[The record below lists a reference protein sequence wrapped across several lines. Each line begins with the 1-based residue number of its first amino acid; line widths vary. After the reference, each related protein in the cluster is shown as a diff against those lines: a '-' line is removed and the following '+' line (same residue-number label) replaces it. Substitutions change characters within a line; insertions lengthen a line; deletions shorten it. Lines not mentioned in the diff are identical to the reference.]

1 MLEHRLSVMR
11 ELEPSVEAALGTLLP
26 PDDCWQPSE
35 LLPSF
40 GTEGWRDEVGELQ
53 AEAGRLSDEMLVVL
67 VGNVVTEEALPA
79 YLATINRCGGM
90 TDRTGVDDH
99 PWARWARSWTAEE
112 KRHGD
117 VSRGYLMLSGR
128 VNLRSVE
135 VTIQHLLRNGF
146 DTRAEGDPY
155 RGLAYASF
163 QEHATKTSWNQ
174 LGKLCGAQGAPLL
187 HKICGVIAADE
198 ARHERV
204 YVTLLREVL
213 QRDPS
218 GGLEALEATLTH
230 AIVMPARLMHD
241 GHDRRLFERF
251 ADVGQRIGIYGP
263 HDYAENL
270 SQLIKT
276 LGIETLQ
283 GLDERGEQARDVICA
298 LPARFHAMA
307 DARTQRAPRPVPF
320 AWIHGRRA

>member
-1 MLEHRLSVMR
+1 MAVVVDMVPEVAQQLPQLR
-11 ELEPSVEAALGTLLP
+11 PVEDG
-26 PDDCWQPSE
+26 WQPSDF
-35 LLPSF
+35 LPNM
-40 GTEGWRDEVGELQ
+40 GTEGWHESVQALR
-53 AEAGRLSDEMLVVL
+53 AEAAHLSDEVLVVL
-67 VGNVVTEEALPA
+67 VGNIVTEEALPSYQTA
-79 YLATINRCGGM
+79 LNRFPGL
-90 TDRTGVDDH
+90 TDLTGTDTN
-99 PWARWARSWTAEE
+99 PWAQWSRGWTAEE

-204 YVTLLREVL
+204 YVSLLREVL

-270 SQLIKT
+270 AQLIKT

-283 GLDERGEQARDVICA
+283 GLDERGEQAREVICG

-320 AWIHGRRA
+320 TWIHGRRA